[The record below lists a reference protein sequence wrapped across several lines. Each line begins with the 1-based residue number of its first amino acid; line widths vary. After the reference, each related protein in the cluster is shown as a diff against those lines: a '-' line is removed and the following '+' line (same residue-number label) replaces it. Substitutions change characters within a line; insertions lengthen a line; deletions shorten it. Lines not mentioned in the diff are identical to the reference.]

1 MMNKNQYKMNNY
13 ISNQTKKIQYP
24 QNQIINNIHKQPNNS
39 LRKNMTPNVN
49 LNNRNNMNNMNN
61 MTQNR
66 NQNINNGNDELGRAI
81 LIIRQEYKKKD
92 DRIRELERKV
102 IELTNKLNSL
112 LGNKTNDISVPEGNE
127 DNNMPGNIRPFT
139 ANMSDKNYGSNQI
152 RDNRIGRDIRGYS
165 IGYINTD
172 NKNNQ
177 RSNSYMQSISNNN
190 INYNSDSE
198 KRINQRFTG
207 YDNLS
212 HSNDHSLLTYNGGGS
227 QTSSKADVKN
237 YLKEVKSRIEPRK
250 FKEFIR
256 NIKLLTAKNKTAFNR
271 EIIVESIR
279 KIFGD
284 ENNDLFIKFENIIG
298 VKK

>member
-1 MMNKNQYKMNNY
+1 MMNKNQYKMNNFS
-13 ISNQTKKIQYP
+13 SNQTKKIQYP
-24 QNQIINNIHKQPNNS
+24 QNQILNNIHKQPNNS
-39 LRKNMTPNVN
+39 LKKNMTPNVN
-49 LNNRNNMNNMNN
+49 INNRNNMNNISQNR
-61 MTQNR
+61 TQNF
-66 NQNINNGNDELGRAI
+66 NNGNEELGRAI

-112 LGNKTNDISVPEGNE
+112 LGNKTNDISATEGNE
-127 DNNMPGNIRPFT
+127 DHNMGGTIRPFT

-190 INYNSDSE
+190 LNYNSDSE
-198 KRINQRFTG
+198 KRINQRFPG

-237 YLKEVKSRIEPRK
+237 YLKEVKNKLEPDK
-250 FKEFIR
+250 FKKFISYIKNLTKNKSIEER
-256 NIKLLTAKNKTAFNR
+256 NIIILQIKNLL
-271 EIIVESIR
+271 VD
-279 KIFGD
+279 KI
-284 ENNDLFIKFENIIG
+284 LISKFENIMKG
-298 VKK
+298 NKN